1 MSKPYYVDAY
11 LLFCF
16 AFVLINFITVYE
28 QIIFFLAHCVGGATA
43 YLAEISIF
51 QDHHAPT

>member
-1 MSKPYYVDAY
+1 MLKKS
-11 LLFCF
+11 
-16 AFVLINFITVYE
+16 LIFTKKIQIKLTYRE
-28 QIIFFLAHCVGGATA
+28 QIIFFSAHCVGGATA